1 MVKKSKLLLALDAH
15 KGRDYKREYQ
25 KKLTK
30 AADKKKK
37 AKSGQNSGVQL
48 GQKKVWMLELDFSAL
63 PRLLNIINQ
72 IIRSLPIRML
82 MPQIKS
88 LRIMMP

>member
-1 MVKKSKLLLALDAH
+1 LARKINFKEIRNLPAGKMVKKSKLLLALDAH

-48 GQKKVWMLELDFSAL
+48 GQKKVWILELD
-63 PRLLNIINQ
+63 
-72 IIRSLPIRML
+72 
-82 MPQIKS
+82 
-88 LRIMMP
+88 